1 MPRSEEDVIRRG
13 RVPNVVLVLVESSG
27 AIQAGVI
34 ASFTNTHKPIPRRR
48 KAAHTAATL
57 TPTALGS
64 AIVII
69 QSPTKRVLQG
79 HSIDPV
85 SGVRRVIPERYNRSI
100 GTTLHGFQVELPFA
114 VEVGGGVDA
123 AGVAGREEGKA
134 EGDDGG
140 TRVE

>member
-1 MPRSEEDVIRRG
+1 MIRRG